1 MRRKWLLLGIGAL
14 MAVLAIA
21 AVACGGDDDD
31 DDDSD
36 GGNGDTAGSSVVN
49 LDLFEY
55 QIVPDLDAVAAGS
68 VTFNASNVGG
78 ATHELVIVK
87 TDIAPDALPVGED
100 HAVDESGEGIAVIGR
115 IEEFAAQSDASV
127 TVDLEAGSYVLIC
140 NIVEGAAVSHYE
152 EGMHRAF
159 TISE

>member
-14 MAVLAIA
+14 MAVLAIG
-21 AVACGGDDDD
+21 AVACGD

-36 GGNGDTAGSSVVN
+36 VGNGDTVGSSVVN

-78 ATHELVIVK
+78 ATHELVIVR
-87 TDIAPDALPVGED
+87 TDLAPDALPASED
-100 HAVDESGEGIAVIGR
+100 GAVDESGEGVAVIGR
-115 IEEFAAQSDASV
+115 IEEFAAQSDASI

-140 NIVEGAAVSHYE
+140 NIVEDAAVSHYA